1 MNLCGFQ
8 FFRFLQIVAKPGTAI
23 TFLVTV
29 FRHIFLLVSLL
40 PLSATAQSL
49 DELIRKGSVPAAP
62 SSPYE
67 RKVLYSRLVQGENE
81 LSIFLSRRKVGTR
94 TPIHTHSSIAI
105 SCLLDGAET
114 FYVENAKP
122 IRVVAPNCFAM
133 PSNVRMLSV
142 MTGERDTYYYSIFS
156 GPKGFSYW
164 NVREPNVP
172 KEMLGDFERF
182 EHQH

>member
-1 MNLCGFQ
+1 ML
-8 FFRFLQIVAKPGTAI
+8 
-23 TFLVTV
+23 
-29 FRHIFLLVSLL
+29 RHILLLAPFLSF
-40 PLSATAQSL
+40 SASAQSL
-49 DELIRKGSVPAAP
+49 EQLIRNGTVPVSA

-81 LSIFLSRRKVGTR
+81 LSIFLSRRKAGTR

-122 IRVVAPNCFAM
+122 IRVVAPYCFSM

-164 NVREPNVP
+164 TVREANVP
-172 KEMLGDFERF
+172 KAMLGDFDRF
-182 EHQH
+182 DHQH